1 MVDRPPPS
9 RLSVV
14 ERDGRLVVVD
24 RKTGKTPPS
33 AAERMAEH
41 DRRRGYEIER
51 PPLPEPAS
59 EVLVEPAPPPKKIA
73 APATSVRA
81 AKREADAAAQKRQ
94 AAMRSGN
101 KPNPWGQQPPR
112 KQTEPSRKPDSD
124 TARARIPTSPPA
136 SPSPG
141 RKTIVTGKWWDEKG
155 PRTIELGPKGQQV
168 LSGGFVTLAI
178 VATVF
183 AVTLLL
189 IQPVLLFIVAFLAF
203 QFGGK
208 AFAPLGASI
217 VDKALAERH

>member
-24 RKTGKTPPS
+24 RETGKTPPS

-51 PPLPEPAS
+51 PPLPEPVS
-59 EVLVEPAPPPKKIA
+59 EALVEPAPPPKKIA
-73 APATSVRA
+73 APAASVRA

-94 AAMRSGN
+94 AAMRGDS
-101 KPNPWGQQPPR
+101 KRNPWSGQPPR
-112 KQTEPSRKPDSD
+112 KQPEPTPKPDSD
-124 TARARIPTSPPA
+124 STRARIASRPA
-136 SPSPG
+136 APSPG

-168 LSGGFVTLAI
+168 LSGGFVTLAL
-178 VATVF
+178 VAAVF
-183 AVTLLL
+183 AISLLL
-189 IQPVLLFIVAFLAF
+189 IQPLLLFIVAFLAF

-208 AFAPLGASI
+208 AIAPLGASI

>member
-1 MVDRPPPS
+1 LVDRPPPS

-41 DRRRGYEIER
+41 DRRRGYEAER
-51 PPLPEPAS
+51 PPLPEPVS
-59 EVLVEPAPPPKKIA
+59 EVFVEPAPPPRKIA
-73 APATSVRA
+73 APAASVRA
-81 AKREADAAAQKRQ
+81 AKHEADAAARGRTADMRGEPKR
-94 AAMRSGN
+94 
-101 KPNPWGQQPPR
+101 NPWGEQ
-112 KQTEPSRKPDSD
+112 KQRNRPEPAPAPAA
-124 TARARIPTSPPA
+124 ARARIAARVATSA
-136 SPSPG
+136 PG

-155 PRTIELGPKGQQV
+155 PRTIDLGPKGQQV

-178 VATVF
+178 VAAVF
-183 AVTLLL
+183 AITLLL

-208 AFAPLGASI
+208 ALAPLGASI